1 MGGKKLASR
10 GSIGD
15 FPVTK
20 SEDTGETQTTAAS
33 KRKQSGVIS
42 LSSDD
47 EDKPTKSTKR
57 KASQSKLAKRRTAKN
72 CSNSISNGEDLNSS
86 DDFL

>member
-20 SEDTGETQTTAAS
+20 SEDTGETTAAS

-42 LSSDD
+42 LSSDN